1 MKWNIQGQYEYHL
14 TAQIM
19 LAKTL
24 TVKVYAAQ
32 SSKYKIQYYQL
43 HCSCIM
49 LHLFG
54 ILFDLMSNKHDA
66 EEQKQKICEKNLCLF
81 QQASICGYQN

>member
-32 SSKYKIQYYQL
+32 SSKYKILSTALFMYYAAPL
-43 HCSCIM
+43 RH
-49 LHLFG
+49 FV
-54 ILFDLMSNKHDA
+54 
-66 EEQKQKICEKNLCLF
+66 
-81 QQASICGYQN
+81 